1 MKNQFFRMLI
11 YCSLLLILL
20 FFNQLNFFK
29 LVLFYS
35 AFVLLEVYFTAKGW
49 HSKNKYIIYAY
60 RALFIVTGIIVI
72 FSRENIMVK

>member
-1 MKNQFFRMLI
+1 MLI

-35 AFVLLEVYFTAKGW
+35 VFVLMELYFTVKGR
-49 HSKNKYIIYAY
+49 HSKNKYISYAY